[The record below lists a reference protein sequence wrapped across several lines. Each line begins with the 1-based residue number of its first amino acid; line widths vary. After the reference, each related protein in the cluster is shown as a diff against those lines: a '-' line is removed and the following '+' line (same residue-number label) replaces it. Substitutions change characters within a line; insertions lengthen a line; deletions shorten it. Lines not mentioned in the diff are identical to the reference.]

1 MYLWVEACFTTV
13 YILNMC
19 CHRVLKD
26 KTTKEAFIGE
36 KPQVAHLR
44 VFHCLV
50 YIHTLDEKMTNLEP
64 FSLKGIFVG
73 YNKTLKAYR
82 VYIPSQWKVVVSRD
96 VKV

>member
-1 MYLWVEACFTTV
+1 MCLWVEARFTIV
-13 YILNMC
+13 YILNKC
-19 CHRVLKD
+19 CHRALKD
-26 KTTKEAFIGE
+26 KTTEEAFTSE

-73 YNKTLKAYR
+73 YNETLKAYR
-82 VYIPSQWKVVVSRD
+82 VYISSQWKVVVSRD